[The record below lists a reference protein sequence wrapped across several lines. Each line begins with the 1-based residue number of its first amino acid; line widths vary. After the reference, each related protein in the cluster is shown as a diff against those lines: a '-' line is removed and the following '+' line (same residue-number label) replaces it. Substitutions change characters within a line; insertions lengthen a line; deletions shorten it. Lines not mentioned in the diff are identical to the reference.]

1 MSAPLVLASTSAARR
16 LLLERAGLA
25 FEAVS
30 PEVEEVLDRRAP
42 GDVQAMGLAR
52 QKALAVAARRPE
64 AIVIGADQVLV
75 IDGETFGKPAD
86 ESAAR
91 AQLARLCGRTHAL
104 VTGLCIVPPGRAPIV
119 ECETTPMHVRALS
132 AAEVEA
138 YVATGEWQGCAGG
151 YRVEGRGIGLFERL
165 EGDWTNV
172 LGLPMPRLLGHLRT
186 LGVPLFGSP
195 R

>member
-30 PEVEEVLDRRAP
+30 PEVEEVLDRHAP
-42 GDVQAMGLAR
+42 GADQAMSLAR
-52 QKALAVAARRPE
+52 QKALAVATRRPE
-64 AIVIGADQVLV
+64 ALVVGADQVLV
-75 IDGETFGKPAD
+75 IDGETFGKAAD
-86 ESAAR
+86 ERAAR
-91 AQLARLCGRTHAL
+91 DQLAKLSGRTHRL
-104 VTGLCIVPPGRAPIV
+104 VTGLCLVPPGRAPIV
-119 ECETTPMHVRALS
+119 ESETTEMHVRALT
-132 AAEVEA
+132 AAELDA
-138 YVATGEWQGCAGG
+138 YVATGEWRGCAGG

-165 EGDWTNV
+165 DGDWTNV

-186 LGVPLFGSP
+186 LGVPLFGSA